1 MTCNLDLYQRDYDY
15 PLISKK
21 GEAMGS
27 GRKRIHGVVTALMVI
42 MLVAGVFAM
51 PHKVNGDSIN
61 YTTENYDVKVKV
73 NKDYTYDYTETIT
86 VNFTDASHGIYRDIS
101 MDGSYRIKDIRVE
114 GDNFDVNKQD
124 GHKIIRIG
132 DADRYVTGRKTY
144 TIKYTLANIERSGK
158 PADIYADVLPS
169 GWNTPIDHASVT
181 MYLPSDLKLKGVK
194 VYAGGYGS
202 DREQKADWN
211 YDKYYNTI
219 TFEKNNIPSRSGVTF
234 LAGVPDGYWVDALSI
249 DWVNKLAMGLA
260 ALGIAVILI
269 LRLKTGKSPEFAET
283 VEFYPPEDMNPVQL
297 GYVIDNNVDTR
308 DITAM
313 FFYMAH
319 KGYIKIN
326 QVSKKKFMFEKVA
339 DVPAE
344 EDKSTQR
351 LFRGLFTSKA
361 DLKPAGY
368 SVTMEEAGDRLG
380 NAYETIKS
388 HVESYYTGDKALF
401 TKSSENAAMLGSG
414 LFFLITA
421 AVSILF
427 MYRNT
432 AASDG
437 FMLLGMVGLFAA
449 VVLTGLMLKF
459 RKVYEYRFS
468 RKGAKTASKIGIWAV
483 VYLIACAVFI
493 AIAGNNAET
502 GLDRI
507 TNWFIF
513 AFLIVY
519 PVCIMGMKTRT
530 KWSAKTMA
538 QILGFR
544 NFIKSAE
551 LPKLNA
557 LVEEDPDYFYN
568 ILPYAYVMG
577 LTNVWAKK
585 FEQIKIN
592 RPEWF
597 TSYDVTTFAVM
608 DAMRM
613 NHLMDTMYKSAATT
627 IVTSSDKGGGGWG
640 SFGGGGGFS
649 GGGFSGGGS
658 GGGGGGAW

>member
-27 GRKRIHGVVTALMVI
+27 GRKRIHGVVTALMAI

-269 LRLKTGKSPEFAET
+269 LRLKAGKSPEFAET

-361 DLKPAGY
+361 DLKR
-368 SVTMEEAGDRLG
+368 RLQCYHG
-380 NAYETIKS
+380 R
-388 HVESYYTGDKALF
+388 G
-401 TKSSENAAMLGSG
+401 
-414 LFFLITA
+414 
-421 AVSILF
+421 
-427 MYRNT
+427 R
-432 AASDG
+432 
-437 FMLLGMVGLFAA
+437 
-449 VVLTGLMLKF
+449 
-459 RKVYEYRFS
+459 
-468 RKGAKTASKIGIWAV
+468 
-483 VYLIACAVFI
+483 
-493 AIAGNNAET
+493 
-502 GLDRI
+502 
-507 TNWFIF
+507 
-513 AFLIVY
+513 
-519 PVCIMGMKTRT
+519 
-530 KWSAKTMA
+530 
-538 QILGFR
+538 
-544 NFIKSAE
+544 
-551 LPKLNA
+551 
-557 LVEEDPDYFYN
+557 
-568 ILPYAYVMG
+568 
-577 LTNVWAKK
+577 
-585 FEQIKIN
+585 
-592 RPEWF
+592 
-597 TSYDVTTFAVM
+597 
-608 DAMRM
+608 
-613 NHLMDTMYKSAATT
+613 
-627 IVTSSDKGGGGWG
+627 
-640 SFGGGGGFS
+640 
-649 GGGFSGGGS
+649 
-658 GGGGGGAW
+658 